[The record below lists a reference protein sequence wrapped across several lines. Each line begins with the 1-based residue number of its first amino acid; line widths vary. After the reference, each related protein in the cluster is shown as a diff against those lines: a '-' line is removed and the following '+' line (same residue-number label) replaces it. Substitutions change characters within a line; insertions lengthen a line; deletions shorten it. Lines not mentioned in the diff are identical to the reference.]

1 MRKSRITIPSQQQ
14 IDAMYE
20 SGDIEQMREINE
32 RLAKVAN
39 QRFKQLEKSGMT
51 HTTAYTRSKYF
62 LSEVSE
68 VSNGETFSRSKK
80 ISAEDLHEQLSEIR
94 VFLTDE
100 TSTVSGEKAR
110 RQDKMF
116 DTMTKGTGEKGFK
129 LDLPE
134 DIKLPPDYVGT
145 PNDYFKKKFLQFLDE
160 DAWSEIKKYKYTEDG
175 SVLQQAGE
183 AIAKGAKI
191 SDLKNAY
198 EQYLRKEVSIYEMWD
213 SWTKV

>member
-1 MRKSRITIPSQQQ
+1 MRKSRITIPSQQEL
-14 IDAMYE
+14 DSLYE
-20 SGDIEQMREINE
+20 SGNEEELRALNE

-51 HTTAYTRSKYF
+51 HTSAYTRAKFY

-80 ISAEDLHEQLSEIR
+80 IDIEALHDQLSEMR

-110 RQDKMF
+110 RADKMF
-116 DTMTKGTGEKGFK
+116 DTMIKGTGEKGFK
-129 LDLPE
+129 LDLP
-134 DIKLPPDYVGT
+134 PDMMGQS
-145 PNDYFKKKFLQFLDE
+145 NDYFKKKFLQFLDQ
-160 DAWSEIKKYKYTEDG
+160 DAWTEIKKYKYTEDG

-191 SDLKNAY
+191 SDLKSAY
-198 EQYLRKEVSIYEMWD
+198 EQYLRKEISIYEMWD
-213 SWTKV
+213 NWTKV